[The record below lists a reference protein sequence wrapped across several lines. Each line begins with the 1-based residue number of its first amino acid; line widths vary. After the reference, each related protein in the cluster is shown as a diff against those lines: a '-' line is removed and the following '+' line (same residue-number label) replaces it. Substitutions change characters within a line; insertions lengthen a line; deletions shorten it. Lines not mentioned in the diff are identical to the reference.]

1 MTETV
6 GARVSTAGGV
16 VRRPRVV
23 AFAGNPNTG
32 KSTLF
37 NAVTG
42 LRQHT
47 GNWPG
52 KTVSVTRGWFT
63 FRRVNYIAFDLP
75 GTYSLLP
82 NSPEERLARDFIFS
96 GLFDVIVVV
105 TDATCLERNL
115 ALVLQILEVTDKVV
129 VCVNLIDE
137 ARSKGLRV
145 NTQALS
151 RMLGVP
157 AVATSARDGEGLP
170 AMLNAVEGIISGRI
184 TTRPLRLKYR
194 SEIEGELNRI
204 AGWLS
209 PTGLVDG
216 KLRGVSVQLL
226 CGESDVLD
234 VFKNSSWN
242 VKCFGKFD
250 EGKLIHREYPVNTVL
265 R

>member
-1 MTETV
+1 MTETA
-6 GARVSTAGGV
+6 GTNTAGGV
-16 VRRPRVV
+16 TCRPRIV

-37 NAVTG
+37 NAFTG

-52 KTVSVTRGWFT
+52 KTVTVTRGR
-63 FRRVNYIAFDLP
+63 FRFRGVNYIAVDLP

-82 NSPEERLARDFIFS
+82 NSPEERLAKDFIFS
-96 GLFDVIVVV
+96 DLYDVVVVV

-115 ALVLQILEVTDKVV
+115 ALALQILEVTDKVV

-145 NTQALS
+145 NTEALS

-157 AVATSARDGEGLP
+157 TVATSARDGEGLP
-170 AMLNAVEGIISGRI
+170 ALMDAIESVITGR
-184 TTRPLRLKYR
+184 TATRPLKLKYT
-194 SEIEGELNRI
+194 SEIEGQLRRI
-204 AGWLS
+204 AGWLG

-226 CGESDVLD
+226 CGECDVLD
-234 VFKNSSWN
+234 VLRSSN
-242 VKCFGKFD
+242 RIVECLGKLD
-250 EGKLIHREYPVNTVL
+250 EGRRIRRECSVNAVS